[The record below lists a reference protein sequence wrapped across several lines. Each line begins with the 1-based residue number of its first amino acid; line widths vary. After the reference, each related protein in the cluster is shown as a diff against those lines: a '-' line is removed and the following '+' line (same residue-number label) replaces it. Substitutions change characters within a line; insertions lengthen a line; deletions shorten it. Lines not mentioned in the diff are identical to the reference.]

1 MLLSNY
7 RVKGFDLIYITREK
21 SFGTIFCNNP
31 VIFPSKNHEK
41 PAIFQDIFMNIH
53 EHFYEEIK
61 TVRLEKFEE
70 KI

>member
-1 MLLSNY
+1 MQIMFES
-7 RVKGFDLIYITREK
+7 TREK
-21 SFGTIFCNNP
+21 SFVTIFCNNH
-31 VIFPSKNHEK
+31 VTFPSRNHEK
-41 PAIFQDIFMNIH
+41 PAIFQDISMNIH